1 MKMVMIVCP
10 ENRNEELRE
19 LISKHD
25 IHAYTELKEVTGEGA
40 TGKKFGSRIWPE
52 KSVLVFTVIS
62 NEKKDELVA
71 DLRKC
76 SEELFPG
83 EGMRA
88 FVLPVE
94 TAI

>member
-1 MKMVMIVCP
+1 MIVCP

-19 LISKHD
+19 LITKHD

-62 NEKKDELVA
+62 NEKMVSILSD
-71 DLRKC
+71 
-76 SEELFPG
+76 
-83 EGMRA
+83 
-88 FVLPVE
+88 
-94 TAI
+94 TINI

>member
-1 MKMVMIVCP
+1 MIICP

-25 IHAYTELKEVTGEGA
+25 IHAYTELKEVTGEGD

-62 NEKKDELVA
+62 NGKKDELVA
-71 DLRKC
+71 DLLKC
-76 SEELFPG
+76 SAHLFPG
-83 EGMRA
+83 ECMRS

-94 TAI
+94 TSI